1 MNNRRK
7 SLFKFFGT
15 LAAVLTLVVGIAAV
29 LSARSDTVPSTPP
42 PPPPWVSPD
51 GTVDLSKVPDRMGV
65 VDRNGQHVGYV
76 DGKDLLGPPPPLGTA
91 PLDPGTPVRSDE
103 DGRIIGYLVPM
114 KGFVAIQ

>member
-1 MNNRRK
+1 MSNRQK

-15 LAAVLTLVVGIAAV
+15 LAAVITLVVGTAAV
-29 LSARSDTVPSTPP
+29 LSARSDTSPSTPPP

-51 GTVDLSKVPDRMGV
+51 GTVDLGKVPDRIGV
-65 VDRNGQHVGYV
+65 VDRDGQHVGYI
-76 DGKDLLGPPPPLGTA
+76 DGKEFLGSPPPLGTA

-114 KGFVAIQ
+114 KGFVAI